1 MKKKPAA
8 KLKLAKIK
16 VAVLSQTVVME
27 DHNRT
32 LPITQHKT
40 CPATY
45 WVC

>member
-16 VAVLSQTVVME
+16 VAALSQTVVAE

-40 CPATY
+40 CPETF

>member
-8 KLKLAKIK
+8 KLKLAKLKI
-16 VAVLSQTVVME
+16 AALSQTMVIG
-27 DHNRT
+27 DQNRT

-40 CPATY
+40 CPPTY

>member
-8 KLKLAKIK
+8 RLKLAKIK
-16 VAVLSQTVVME
+16 IVALGQTVVME

-40 CPATY
+40 CPPTN